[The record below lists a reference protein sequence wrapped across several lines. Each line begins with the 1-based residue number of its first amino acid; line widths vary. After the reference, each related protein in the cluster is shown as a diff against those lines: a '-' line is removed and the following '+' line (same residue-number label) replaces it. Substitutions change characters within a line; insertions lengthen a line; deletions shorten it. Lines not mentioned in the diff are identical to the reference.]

1 MRIRRLLQILTAGVA
16 VTLFPSAQQIAA
28 QNLPAAALT
37 GVVTSDAEGAMEGVV
52 ISAKKA
58 GSTVT
63 VSVMSDAQGHYR
75 FPANRLF
82 DTRTEKFAEY
92 PLPPHTW
99 PYRAAIDK
107 NGEIW
112 TGGMHSD
119 RAVRVNP
126 KTGETVEYQLPK
138 ETNMRT
144 VFVDNSTTPVT
155 LWTGSNHGA
164 ALVKVEPLD

>member
-1 MRIRRLLQILTAGVA
+1 KQLNKPGRHSIYQVISDSKNNLWMAEFQDGHLGKIDAKSGA
-16 VTLFPSAQQIAA
+16 VTWYPLPTAKGRARRMNIDGQDVITVAEYRGNKIA
-28 QNLPAAALT
+28 T
-37 GVVTSDAEGAMEGVV
+37 
-52 ISAKKA
+52 
-58 GSTVT
+58 
-63 VSVMSDAQGHYR
+63 
-75 FPANRLF
+75 F

-92 PLPPHTW
+92 QLPSHTW

-126 KTGETVEYQLPK
+126 KTGETVEYLLPR

-144 VFVDNSTTPVT
+144 VFIDNSTTPVT
-155 LWTGSNHGA
+155 FWTGSNHGA
-164 ALVKVEPLD
+164 ALGKVEPLD